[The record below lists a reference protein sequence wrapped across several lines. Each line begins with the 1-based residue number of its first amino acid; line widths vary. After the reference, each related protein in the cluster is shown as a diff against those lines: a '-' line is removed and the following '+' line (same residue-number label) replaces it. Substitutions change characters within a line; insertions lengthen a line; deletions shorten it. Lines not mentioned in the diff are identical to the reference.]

1 MRTVV
6 YTKDEKH
13 PHTIFAVEC
22 DLDLLTACIKEG
34 SVEPDTIINSLK
46 LAMGK
51 VNQAILKGK
60 AKAEAEAKEE

>member
-1 MRTVV
+1 MRTAV

-34 SVEPDTIINSLK
+34 SVKPDTIINSLK

-51 VNQAILKGK
+51 VNQAILKGQAK
-60 AKAEAEAKEE
+60 AKTEAEEK